1 MVSTITPSTAAVG
14 ATVTLA
20 GSGFTGATAVS
31 FNGTAAVTYSVVD
44 DNTITVTVPSGA
56 IDGPITVNVGGC
68 SGVSGGSFT
77 LQTTATLNLKAYMQG
92 YYVGGGFMS
101 ATLMN
106 QGVGSDPNVTDDITV
121 ELRDQFNPTTVVATA
136 TAQINTDGTASVVY
150 PGTVLG
156 GNYYIAVYNRTT
168 LPTWSDIIT
177 ISTSGQTYDFT
188 TAASQAYGDNQIEVE
203 TGVFAFYSGDIAQDE
218 FVDIFDQIQLDND
231 LFDGLSG
238 YYASDLNG
246 DGFIDIFDQII
257 LDNNLF
263 TGVGAIHP

>member
-1 MVSTITPSTAAVG
+1 MNAA
-14 ATVTLA
+14 
-20 GSGFTGATAVS
+20 
-31 FNGTAAVTYSVVD
+31 
-44 DNTITVTVPSGA
+44 
-56 IDGPITVNVGGC
+56 
-68 SGVSGGSFT
+68 
-77 LQTTATLNLKAYMQG
+77 
-92 YYVGGGFMS
+92 
-101 ATLMN
+101 LMN

-121 ELRDQFNPTTVVATA
+121 ELRDQFDPTVVVATV
-136 TAQINTDGTASVVY
+136 TTQINTDGTASVVY

-188 TAASQAYGDNQIEVE
+188 TAANQAYGDNQIEVE
-203 TGVFAFYSGDIAQDE
+203 TGVFAFYSGDVFQDE

-231 LFDGLSG
+231 LYDGLSG
-238 YYASDLNG
+238 YYSTDLNG

-263 TGVGAIHP
+263 LGVGAIHP